1 MSSVG
6 LEIAQVRTRLDGAC
20 EYAAVGRTICDHSD
34 AELPACLEDAV
45 LLNVERGRAVLQ
57 LNGCDRMDG
66 MSAPNRGGADLANG
80 YILGLACFDEFS
92 YCSDALLN
100 RNASVGAVKVKHV
113 HVWKAETLQNLIA
126 RLAETAMLNQQ
137 GPTDDVLDVLI
148 GITVVANAAVRVPE
162 VADLRAKELGEHE
175 GS

>member
-34 AELPACLEDAV
+34 AELPACLKDAV
-45 LLNVERGRAVLQ
+45 LLNIKRGRAIFQ

-66 MSAPNRGGADLANG
+66 MSPPDRGSADLANG
-80 YILGLACFDEFS
+80 DILGFTSFDEFS
-92 YCSDALLN
+92 HCSDALLN
-100 RNASVGAVKVKHV
+100 WNAFIGAVKVKHV
-113 HVWKAETLQNLIA
+113 HVWKTETLQNLMA
-126 RLAETAMLNQQ
+126 RLAEAETLSQH
-137 GPTDDVLDVLI
+137 GPTDNVLNLLI